1 MMTFFLS
8 MHLIFQKYMAIKDHH
23 FQGCYL
29 IDMRTV
35 HMPVD
40 EIIKGIKVLY
50 SNLFISIN
58 PFKPNRISHY
68 YQ

>member
-1 MMTFFLS
+1 
-8 MHLIFQKYMAIKDHH
+8 MHLLIFQKYMAIKDHH

-40 EIIKGIKVLY
+40 EIIKGIKVLHI
-50 SNLFISIN
+50 LD
-58 PFKPNRISHY
+58 
-68 YQ
+68 

>member
-1 MMTFFLS
+1 MPHFS
-8 MHLIFQKYMAIKDHH
+8 HYVSSHKPVFQKYMAIKDHH

-40 EIIKGIKVLY
+40 EIIKGIKVLLR
-50 SNLFISIN
+50 NLFIS
-58 PFKPNRISHY
+58 
-68 YQ
+68 